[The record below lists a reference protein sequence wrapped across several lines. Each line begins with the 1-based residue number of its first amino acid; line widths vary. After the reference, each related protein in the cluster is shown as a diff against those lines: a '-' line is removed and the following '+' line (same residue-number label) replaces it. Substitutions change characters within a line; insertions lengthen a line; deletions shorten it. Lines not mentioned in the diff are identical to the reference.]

1 MTALIEV
8 LLVLVV
14 IFMVALIL
22 RGGKAK
28 VDDASKAADK
38 AISKAKG
45 E

>member
-14 IFMVALIL
+14 IFMVVLIL

-28 VDDASKAADK
+28 VQDAEKQAEEV
-38 AISKAKG
+38 ISKAKG
-45 E
+45 D